1 MSSITYMDLYLNNI
15 FLREINNTLISK
27 RVSFLLCLMGI
38 ALLIL
43 KGVKKILKCQ
53 HFKKRNDKM

>member
-15 FLREINNTLISK
+15 FLREINDTLISK
-27 RVSFLLCLMGI
+27 KVSFLLCLMDI

-43 KGVKKILKCQ
+43 TGVKKIIKISA
-53 HFKKRNDKM
+53 F